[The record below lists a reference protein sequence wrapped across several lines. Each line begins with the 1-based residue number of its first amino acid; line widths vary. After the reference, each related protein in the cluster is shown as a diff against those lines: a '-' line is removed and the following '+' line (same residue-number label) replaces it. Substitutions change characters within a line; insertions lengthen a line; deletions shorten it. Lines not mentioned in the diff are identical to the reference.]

1 MTRGELALL
10 LQHLERKGG
19 RRQRQGQADEQGLR
33 GAEAQHH
40 ANRGKHHRRGD
51 HLDRAEPEDRRAKC
65 PKPDRA
71 ELEPDHEQQHHH
83 AELAEMEHRVDVVE
97 RVKRA
102 EHVRP
107 DDHAGGEIAEHG
119 AQAQRAPERCGNDG
133 GGEKHRH
140 LNELRRHHGLPSDF
154 LDSA

>member
-1 MTRGELALL
+1 
-10 LQHLERKGG
+10 
-19 RRQRQGQADEQGLR
+19 
-33 GAEAQHH
+33 
-40 ANRGKHHRRGD
+40 
-51 HLDRAEPEDRRAKC
+51 
-65 PKPDRA
+65 
-71 ELEPDHEQQHHH
+71 
-83 AELAEMEHRVDVVE
+83 MEHRVDVVE

-154 LDSA
+154 LILPSTRPPNSLAGAKAFRLCYGLRCHGPDRDVNQAEFC